1 MSWYGALS
9 KQLCKHRSRVSF
21 SSSPKEQN
29 NREAK
34 LDITFKEVDKFSRQ
48 AETRADQLGARQSTV
63 ALACATDLS
72 EQKSEFNFI

>member
-1 MSWYGALS
+1 MGHLANSCVNTDLGFLS
-9 KQLCKHRSRVSF
+9 AAHQKK
-21 SSSPKEQN
+21 N

-48 AETRADQLGARQSTV
+48 AETRADQLGPRQSTV

>member
-1 MSWYGALS
+1 MGHS

-34 LDITFKEVDKFSRQ
+34 LDITFKEVDNSRQ
-48 AETRADQLGARQSTV
+48 AETRADRLGPRQSTV